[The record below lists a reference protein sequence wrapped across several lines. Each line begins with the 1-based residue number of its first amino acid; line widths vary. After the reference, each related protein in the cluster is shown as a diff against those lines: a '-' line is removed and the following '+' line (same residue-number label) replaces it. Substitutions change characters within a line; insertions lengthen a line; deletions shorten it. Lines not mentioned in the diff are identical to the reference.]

1 MNPLMLKQ
9 VRRSSLALLLLG
21 VCVPAAATLGED
33 ASSVRADQAQMQGTL
48 GAPQFFANS
57 FDWGLPFFY
66 GRRVYTAIEGTSQ
79 PGGLA
84 GPYVAF

>member
-1 MNPLMLKQ
+1 MNPLIVNQ
-9 VRRSSLALLLLG
+9 VRRSGLALLFLG
-21 VCVPAAATLGED
+21 VSVPAAAALGED
-33 ASSVRADQAQMQGTL
+33 VTSVRADQAQMQGTL